1 MPREGGRGGLASIR
15 LHAYSR
21 WWQVELSALHS
32 LLPNLKVGPFRSS
45 GVVGFLFAHAGP
57 PHLNQYRV
65 ERPDGP
71 LLRPARAKRGRQRT
85 DNPVDLNLGTREL
98 QALKSQVQ
106 RCLPGRDGSRRVAPL
121 PRRYVDEELC
131 CAGICKSVP
140 AGDGYRRARHTGAT
154 VTPARAGG
162 QLKRS
167 GSS

>member
-1 MPREGGRGGLASIR
+1 MASR
-15 LHAYSR
+15 W
-21 WWQVELSALHS
+21 WWQVELSVLHS
-32 LLPNLKVGPFRSS
+32 LSPLLKVGHARS
-45 GVVGFLFAHAGP
+45 GGAVGFLLAHAGP
-57 PHLNQYRV
+57 PHLDQHRV

-71 LLRPARAKRGRQRT
+71 ILRPARAKRDRQRA
-85 DNPVDLNLGTREL
+85 DNLVDLNCGTREL
-98 QALKSQVQ
+98 RAMKSQVQ
-106 RCLPGRDGSRRVAPL
+106 RCLPGRQGSRRVAPL